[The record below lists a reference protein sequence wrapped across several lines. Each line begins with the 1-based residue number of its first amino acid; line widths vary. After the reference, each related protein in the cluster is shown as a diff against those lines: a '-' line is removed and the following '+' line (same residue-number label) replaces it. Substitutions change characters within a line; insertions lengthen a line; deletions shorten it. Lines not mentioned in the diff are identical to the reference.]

1 MRGVKVRQEEAVG
14 LLGKDEYR
22 EVRRRKEGENEG
34 KQEKSKGGWGRSRGW
49 RVWQYV

>member
-1 MRGVKVRQEEAVG
+1 MKEEAVG

-22 EVRRRKEGENEG
+22 DVREKRKEAG
-34 KQEKSKGGWGRSRGW
+34 KGGWGRSRGW